1 MGNEFENREQRRK
14 MKKSRAKSGKAK
26 ATRATAVMMAA
37 LMATS
42 GMHFR
47 RGFLHMEQKIT
58 NFLHLREQKAVED
71 MQQVD
76 EDMTFMS

>member
-37 LMATS
+37 LI
-42 GMHFR
+42 
-47 RGFLHMEQKIT
+47 GFLHMEQKIT

>member
-42 GMHFR
+42 G
-47 RGFLHMEQKIT
+47 IS